1 MIKLGRPIALLLS
14 LVLGLAGCA
23 SVGGGDGQ
31 VLPAELADNVVVVSD
46 QYRPLRVCLM
56 AAGVV
61 EIMTDRIQV
70 FDSSQAPEALGRLQ
84 ALQGAVDAAQ
94 VSDHL
99 WLNTVMTDVALQL
112 AAVLRNAGHEKLS
125 RILIGGPTVGNF
137 INIAQRVTL
146 LVAKGD
152 AVLLDINNMLERVEA
167 NTLEEQTVWDA
178 CRERMNHN
186 RLMLSILSGVASQ

>member
-1 MIKLGRPIALLLS
+1 MRFLRGVAAIAVSFFLFT
-14 LVLGLAGCA
+14 GCA
-23 SVGGGDGQ
+23 SIGSGDGQ
-31 VLPAELADNVVVVSD
+31 VMPAELADNVIVVSD

-61 EIMTDRIQV
+61 EVMTDRIQV

-94 VSDHL
+94 ISNHL

-112 AAVLRNAGHEKLS
+112 AAVLGNAGHEKLS
-125 RILIGGPTVGNF
+125 RILIGGPSVGNF
-137 INIAQRVTL
+137 INIAQRATL

-152 AVLLDINNMLERVEA
+152 AILLDINNMLKRVEA
-167 NTLEEQTVWDA
+167 NTLKEQTIWDA

-186 RLMLSILSGVASQ
+186 RLVLSILSGVAPQ